1 MRGRMRH
8 REVMPVSLE
17 FLRGALGALCVLFA
31 HMAGRSGP
39 AVRSG
44 QQKISRLYAWV
55 LRALVCAIGVALRH
69 PVDPIDIGV
78 WVLSAAAFA
87 AGWWDA
93 SRAKKTEDLTRQIFP
108 Q

>member
-1 MRGRMRH
+1 
-8 REVMPVSLE
+8 
-17 FLRGALGALCVLFA
+17 
-31 HMAGRSGP
+31 
-39 AVRSG
+39 
-44 QQKISRLYAWV
+44 V